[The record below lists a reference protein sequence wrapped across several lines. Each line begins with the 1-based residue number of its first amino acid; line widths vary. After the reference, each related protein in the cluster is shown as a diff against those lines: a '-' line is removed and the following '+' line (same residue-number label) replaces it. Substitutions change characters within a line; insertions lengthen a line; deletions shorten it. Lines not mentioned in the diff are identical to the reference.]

1 MVDYPGF
8 VGWGGAE
15 TGRFAVK
22 RIFAAAN
29 AVIAISVGIIVLLGY
44 FIDFPAVSGFRF
56 ILLRWAIILAGVAV
70 LVGIGNLFSVHFQKF
85 RERRAGSINSFVLL
99 VFLLLTATVSIS
111 PILQPLQ
118 RVLVNGIMV
127 PVEISLMAVLAV
139 TLIYASLRLLKV
151 RGDLASILFLV
162 TALLIMLG
170 TAPLPLIG
178 QLPILSD
185 WLRPLISN
193 VLATGG
199 ARGILIGV
207 ALGTLTTGLRI
218 LFGVDR
224 PYGGK

>member
-8 VGWGGAE
+8 VGWGRVE

-22 RIFAAAN
+22 RIFATAN
-29 AVIAISVGIIVLLGY
+29 TVIAISVGIIVLLGY

-56 ILLRWAIILAGVAV
+56 ILLRWGIILAGVAV
-70 LVGIGNLFSVHFQKF
+70 LVGIANLFSVHFQKF
-85 RERRAGSINSFVLL
+85 RERRAGSMNSFVLL

-151 RGDLASILFLV
+151 RGDLASILFLA

-178 QLPILSD
+178 QLPIVSD